1 MISPEGLGWVGLI
14 CGILAEANYL
24 AKHRLK
30 KTKKKTKSMDFFMG
44 NSHKVWGILM
54 LVFGLLHGILISL
67 EQTGSLYLLVTPN
80 LGSITFLAILL
91 VTGIY
96 YCRKRLPKWFA
107 LHRYL
112 AVVIAVLLVF
122 HVMAVHG

>member
-1 MISPEGLGWVGLI
+1 MGRINLWYIGRGKLSGKAQVEKDKEENKEHGL
-14 CGILAEANYL
+14 
-24 AKHRLK
+24 
-30 KTKKKTKSMDFFMG
+30 FMG

-54 LVFGLLHGILISL
+54 LVFGLLLDILISL
-67 EQTGSLYLLVTPN
+67 YQTGSLYLLITPN
-80 LGSITFLAILL
+80 LGSIAFLAILL
-91 VTGIY
+91 VTGTY